1 MRFRPVRTSA
11 SGRVCTTKKMR
22 TQMKQLIQHVW
33 HEFINAKNTMSTHL
47 VNDSIPIIW
56 FGDLNKYSESDKK
69 IVTVSLN
76 PSNIEFEDKKGNKI
90 NRFPNASAI
99 KGLNSL
105 SPKDIS
111 TYETAMNN
119 YFNVRPYTNWFKNPE
134 YALHALDASYG
145 GKMTKPQEAYH
156 NTAIHIDI
164 KCPLATA
171 PTWSKLPK
179 KIACSLDKQFKE
191 IGYFDKLLHI
201 LGPDIIL
208 VSTNR
213 AYIKDNFRNADG
225 ILCSSKNCTTIKINH
240 TCLNGKACQRVF
252 SGWELSKGVLIA
264 VPASPQP
271 WWNPGQGKEVSFFT
285 KGFNMLKDSGLPL

>member
-1 MRFRPVRTSA
+1 MEA
-11 SGRVCTTKKMR
+11 
-22 TQMKQLIQHVW
+22 LIKNVW
-33 HEFINAKNTMSTHL
+33 DEFVNSKNTLSTHL

-105 SPKDIS
+105 SPKEIS

-145 GKMTKPQEAYH
+145 GKMTNTQEAYH

-164 KCPLATA
+164 KCPLATD

-179 KIACSLDKQFKE
+179 EIASYLDKQFKE
-191 IGYFDKLLHI
+191 IGYFDKLLNI
-201 LGPDIIL
+201 LEPDIIL

-213 AYIKDNFRNADG
+213 AYIADNFRNAAGDPY
-225 ILCSSKNCTTIKINH
+225 SSKNGTTIKIDH
-240 TCLNGKACQRVF
+240 TCRNGKVRQRGF
-252 SGWELSKGVLIA
+252 CGWKLPKGVLIA

-271 WWNPGQGKEVSFFT
+271 WWNPGQCKEVAFFT
-285 KGFNMLKDSGLPL
+285 KGFNMLRNSGLTF

>member
-1 MRFRPVRTSA
+1 MI
-11 SGRVCTTKKMR
+11 
-22 TQMKQLIQHVW
+22 QMETLIKDVW
-33 HEFINAKNTMSTHL
+33 NEFVNSKNTLSTHL

-134 YALHALDASYG
+134 YALRALDASYG
-145 GKMTKPQEAYH
+145 GKMTNTQEAYH

-164 KCPLATA
+164 KCPLATD

-179 KIACSLDKQFKE
+179 EIVSYLDKQF
-191 IGYFDKLLHI
+191 IGYFDKLLNI
-201 LGPDIIL
+201 LEPDIIL
-208 VSTNR
+208 VSINR
-213 AYIKDNFRNADG
+213 DYIEDNFRNAAGDP
-225 ILCSSKNCTTIKINH
+225 CSSKNGTTIKIEH
-240 TCLNGKACQRVF
+240 TCRNGEECKRGFC
-252 SGWELSKGVLIA
+252 GWKLPKGVLIA
-264 VPASPQP
+264 VPARPQP
-271 WWNPGQGKEVSFFT
+271 WWNPGQCKEVAFFT
-285 KGFNMLKDSGLPL
+285 KGFNMLRNSGLTF